1 MRCTCL
7 TVVAV
12 LASFASALV
21 AQDVRVSPVAPVRG
35 EAGAGFEPF
44 VAVTI
49 DSGDL
54 DRFRASDVT
63 LTGFPIPGGS
73 VDLRLEAFD
82 VLAPDAEVLVVTA
95 QGEVPMPRP
104 EVVTLRGTVEGDADS
119 RVFLSL
125 SPWGS
130 HALIETEGKRF
141 ALVPPPTGVEGPHVV
156 YDVADLPDHM
166 QPDWMCHVDAAT
178 HDPLGLAMAEAGE
191 GGEGARN
198 GPCRVAR
205 VAIDSDYEY
214 TAWLFGG
221 NADASAAYALTL
233 MAAVSEIYTYELNV
247 RLVVPYL
254 RVFAQDD
261 DPYGGSDRLG
271 ELLSHWRATKGSV
284 QRDLAHLFSG
294 NFGGGVAYVSVMCSK
309 DWGYA
314 VSGVGG
320 WFPYPLQDHHS
331 GNWDLMVVAHELGH
345 NFGTLHTHDGY
356 EPPIDK
362 CGLGDCSDAWGGTI
376 MSYCHTCPG
385 GMTNIVLRFG
395 PLVIDRILFY
405 LQFQAPCNLTNRLFA
420 VDDAASVMRDAST
433 RIDVLKNDAALNCDG
448 IVLSTV
454 QGISDQGGSVSIAQ
468 GTGEGGRDEALY
480 VPPQGYTGAD
490 RFEYYLYRE
499 GAGYDLGEVFVDVIE
514 PRPADQPGVTAPGVS
529 VAYYVIPPSSSMPDY
544 SALTP
549 YKFDIVPNVDYPSS
563 GGQFATSGRS
573 NFVGAV
579 FDGYFKAPETGLY
592 VLSVESDDGS
602 MLYLGDSLLVN
613 NDGQHGMQERSAP
626 AALEAGLHRLRVEFF
641 ENSGSA
647 GLIVR
652 AEGPGLPRQPIPASR
667 WRHADCVADWSRD
680 GAVNSIDFIAFLA
693 DWSAQN
699 PRADLND
706 DGLISTID
714 FLAYLNAYA
723 AGCP

>member
-1 MRCTCL
+1 VRRTCL

-49 DSGDL
+49 DIGDL
-54 DRFRASDVT
+54 DRFRGSEVT

-73 VDLRLEAFD
+73 ADLRLEAFD
-82 VLAPDAEVLVVTA
+82 VLAPDAEVVVVTA

-130 HALIETEGKRF
+130 HGLIETAGRRF
-141 ALVPPPTGVEGPHVV
+141 ALVPPPPGVAGPHLV
-156 YDVADLPDHM
+156 YDVADLPDHL
-166 QPDWMCHVDAAT
+166 QPDWMCHVDAAK

-191 GGEGARN
+191 GGGGARN

-254 RVFAQDD
+254 RVFAQDN

-271 ELLSHWRATKGSV
+271 ELLNHWRATKGSV

-320 WFPYPLQDHHS
+320 WFPYPLQDHNG

-356 EPPIDK
+356 EPPIDG
-362 CGLGDCSDAWGGTI
+362 CGLGDCSQAWGGTI
-376 MSYCHTCPG
+376 MSYCHTCSG

-395 PLVIDRILFY
+395 PLVIDRILYY
-405 LQFQAPCNLTNRLFA
+405 LQFQAPCNLTNRVFA
-420 VDDAASVMRDAST
+420 VDDAVTAIKDAAT
-433 RIDVLKNDAALNCDG
+433 RLDVLRNDIALNCDG

-454 QGISDQGGSVSIAQ
+454 QGISDAGGTVSISS
-468 GTGEGGRDEALY
+468 GTGEGGRDEVVYL
-480 VPPQGYTGAD
+480 PPQGFSGAD
-490 RFEYYLYRE
+490 RFEYFIFRE
-499 GAGYDLGEVFVDVIE
+499 GAGYDLGEVQISVIA
-514 PRPADQPGVTAPGVS
+514 PRPADSPGLTAPGS
-529 VAYYVIPPSSSMPDY
+529 AVAYYVIPPSSSMPDY

-549 YKFDIVPNVDYPSS
+549 YKFDVVPNVDYPAS

-579 FDGYFKAPETGLY
+579 FEGYFKAPETGLY

-652 AEGPGLPRQPIPASR
+652 AEGPGLQRQPIPPSR
-667 WRHADCVADWSRD
+667 WRHDDCVADWTRD
-680 GAVNSIDFIAFLA
+680 GVVNSIDFIGFLA
-693 DWSAQN
+693 EWSAQN
-699 PRADLND
+699 PKADLND

>member
-454 QGISDQGGSVSIAQ
+454 QGISDQGGSVSISQ

-714 FLAYLNAYA
+714 FLAYLNAYT

>member
-1 MRCTCL
+1 MRRTCL
-7 TVVAV
+7 IVAV
-12 LASFASALV
+12 LASFASVLV
-21 AQDVRVSPVAPVRG
+21 AQGVRVSPVAPVRG

-44 VAVTI
+44 VAVTV
-49 DSGDL
+49 DVGDL
-54 DRFRASDVT
+54 DRFRAGEVR
-63 LTGFPIPGGS
+63 LTGFPVPGGS
-73 VDLRLEAFD
+73 ADLRLEAFD
-82 VLAPDAEVLVVTA
+82 VLAPDAEVVVVTG
-95 QGEVPMPRP
+95 QGETPMPRP
-104 EVVTLRGTVEGDADS
+104 EVVTLRGSVEGDADS

-130 HALIETEGKRF
+130 HGLIETAGHRF
-141 ALVPPPTGVEGPHVV
+141 ALVPPPAGVAGPHLV
-156 YDVADLPDHM
+156 YDVADLPDHL
-166 QPDWMCHVDAAT
+166 QPGWMCHVDAAK
-178 HDPLGLAMAEAGE
+178 HDPLGLAMGEAG
-191 GGEGARN
+191 GGDGGVRS
-198 GPCRVAR
+198 GPCRVVR

-233 MAAVSEIYTYELNV
+233 MAAVSEVYTYELNV

-261 DPYGGSDRLG
+261 DPYGGGDRLG
-271 ELLSHWRATKGSV
+271 ELVSHWRATKGSV

-356 EPPIDK
+356 DPPIDN
-362 CGLGDCSDAWGGTI
+362 CGNGDCSQAWGGTI
-376 MSYCHTCPG
+376 MSYCHVCPG

-395 PLVIDRILFY
+395 PLVIDRILYY
-405 LQFQAPCNLTNRLFA
+405 LQFQAPCTLTNRVVA
-420 VDDAASVMRDAST
+420 IDDSSTAMKDAAT
-433 RIDVLKNDAALNCDG
+433 RIDVLGNDIPLNCEG

-454 QGISDQGGSVSIAQ
+454 QGISDAGGSVSISQ

-480 VPPQGYTGAD
+480 VPAQGFTGAD

-499 GAGYDLGEVFVDVIE
+499 GAGYDLGEVFVEVIE
-514 PRPADQPGVTAPGVS
+514 PRPADEPGVTAPGVS
-529 VAYYVIPPSSSMPDY
+529 VAYYVIPPSGSMPDY
-544 SALTP
+544 PTLET
-549 YKFDIVPNVDYPSS
+549 YKHDVVPNVDYPPT
-563 GGQFATSGRS
+563 GGEFATSGRS

-579 FDGYFKAPETGLY
+579 FEGYFKAPETGLY

-613 NDGQHGMQERSAP
+613 NDGQHGMQERSSP

-680 GAVNSIDFIAFLA
+680 GMVNSIDFIAFLA

-706 DGLISTID
+706 DGMVSTLD
-714 FLAYLNAYA
+714 FLAFLNAYA